1 MKKKI
6 IATITMLCL
15 LTVLYNYLRLPD
27 YHITNSISFSSAD
40 TRDTELTVI
49 VYKCWKID
57 GLIKDIENEHNK
69 SMVRLPPWKS
79 SSIIQLITCTI
90 IASHSELQP
99 LNIIKKNST
108 LLLLLK

>member
-1 MKKKI
+1 MYMKKKI

-57 GLIKDIENEHNK
+57 GLI
-69 SMVRLPPWKS
+69 
-79 SSIIQLITCTI
+79 
-90 IASHSELQP
+90 ELQP